1 MITPKTNKVLNVFD
15 VIIMT
20 MTANFGIRWIAVAAG
35 IGPSSIFLWLFGAL
49 IFFLPLSIIT
59 AQLSRAYPDAGGM
72 YAWVRN
78 ALGDKHG
85 FTVAWLYWVTNIFY
99 YPAILIFL
107 ASNLAFAIG
116 RPELAT
122 DPKYIMTT
130 ALIGFWLIV
139 AISSFGLKAS
149 KYFVGIGGILGLFF
163 PMLLLIIFGV
173 IAYFKWGSATDF
185 SPSQFIPGGGVTSN
199 LPSLTM
205 IMFAMA
211 GVEVIATFSNR
222 VKNPRRDL
230 YLGLLGGSAGIFV
243 LYVVGT
249 LMMNVFAT
257 PETLS
262 KTSGI
267 IQAFQIVDVKFHV
280 AWLSRLI
287 ASALAVA
294 ELAAIIVWL
303 LAPIIMFFEC
313 TPRGVLPNW
322 MHKSNA
328 DGTPINAI
336 LFQGVLVSIVIMV
349 TSLLPNINAMYQV
362 LVLMSTILFFIPYFY
377 LAIAYIFSLHHLKMN
392 KTLGVFMASGVL
404 ISIALGI
411 IVSFVPSSDLK
422 TMHDIVFYESEL
434 VLGPV
439 LFIGLGWLLYRF
451 RKITTNK

>member
-1 MITPKTNKVLNVFD
+1 MITTNTNKVLNIFD

-35 IGPSSIFLWLFGAL
+35 IGPSSVFLWLFGAL
-49 IFFLPLSIIT
+49 IFFLPLSLIT
-59 AQLSRAYPDAGGM
+59 AQLSRAYPDAGGL

-85 FTVAWLYWVTNIFY
+85 FTVAWLYWVTNIFF

-122 DPKYIMTT
+122 DPKYIMTA
-130 ALIGFWLIV
+130 ALIGFWVIV
-139 AISSFGLKAS
+139 VISLFGLKAS
-149 KYFVGIGGILGLFF
+149 KYFVSMGGIFGLFF
-163 PMLLLIIFGV
+163 PMFLLIGFGV

-185 SPSQFIPGGGVTSN
+185 SAHQFIPGGSIASN

-211 GVEVIATFSNR
+211 GVEVIATFANR

-230 YLGLLGGSAGIFV
+230 YFGLLCGSAAIFV
-243 LYVVGT
+243 LYVIGS

-262 KTSGI
+262 KTSGL
-267 IQAFQIVDVKFHV
+267 IQAFQVVDGKFNI
-280 AWLSRLI
+280 AWLSRTI
-287 ASALAVA
+287 AAALVFA
-294 ELAAIIVWL
+294 ELGAIVVWL
-303 LAPIIMFFEC
+303 LAPVIMFFEC

-322 MHKSNA
+322 MHNTNK
-328 DGTPINAI
+328 DGTPVNAI
-336 LFQGVLVSIVIMV
+336 LFQGVLVSLVILV

-362 LVLMSTILFFIPYFY
+362 LVLMSTILFFIPYLY
-377 LAIAYIFSLHHLKMN
+377 LAVAYVIALPHLAMN
-392 KTLGVFMASGVL
+392 KYVGILIACGVFF
-404 ISIALGI
+404 SILLGI
-411 IVSFVPSSDLK
+411 AVSFVPSSDLQ
-422 TMHDIVFYESEL
+422 TTHDVVFYESEL

-439 LFIGLGWLLYRF
+439 IFICLGWWLYRF
-451 RKITTNK
+451 RN

>member
-1 MITPKTNKVLNVFD
+1 MITTKTNKVLNIFD
-15 VIIMT
+15 VIVMT

-139 AISSFGLKAS
+139 AISLFGLKAS

-163 PMLLLIIFGV
+163 PMLLLVVFGV
-173 IAYFKWGSATDF
+173 IAYFKWGSATNF
-185 SPSQFIPGGGVTSN
+185 NPSQFIPGGGVMSN

-211 GVEVIATFSNR
+211 GVEVTATFANR

-230 YLGLLGGSAGIFV
+230 YFGLLGGSAAIFA
-243 LYVVGT
+243 LYVIGT

-267 IQAFQIVDVKFHV
+267 IQAFEIIDIKFHV
-280 AWLSRLI
+280 AWLSQTI
-287 ASALAVA
+287 AAALVFA
-294 ELAAIIVWL
+294 ELAAIVVWL

-322 MHKSNA
+322 MHKSNG
-328 DGTPINAI
+328 DGTPVNAI
-336 LFQGVLVSIVIMV
+336 LFQGALVSMVIMV

-362 LVLMSTILFFIPYFY
+362 LVLMSTILFFIPYLY
-377 LAIAYIFSLHHLKMN
+377 LAVTYVYSLRHLGMN
-392 KTLGVFMASGVL
+392 KTLGMLMAGGVFL
-404 ISIALGI
+404 SIVLGI
-411 IVSFVPSSDLK
+411 AVSFVPSSDLK

-434 VLGPV
+434 ILGPV
-439 LFIGLGWLLYRF
+439 FFIGLGWLLYRF
-451 RKITTNK
+451 RRVSA